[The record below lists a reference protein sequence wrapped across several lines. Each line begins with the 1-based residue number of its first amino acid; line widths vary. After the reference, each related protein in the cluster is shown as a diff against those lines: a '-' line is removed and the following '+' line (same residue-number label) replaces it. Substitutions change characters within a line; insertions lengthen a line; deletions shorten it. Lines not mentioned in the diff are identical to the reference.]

1 MFHTVAWFEAVAATA
16 TETMTPIT
24 DQIIAIKNT
33 RFFPTKN
40 YDLLYAY
47 AGGPNLARARILTP
61 SLRQVSSPWISPI
74 GATTEPGNDPNVAD
88 YRSNPLVLRGL
99 EEVEVEATDAAT
111 GDDVYCVQGWGQG
124 MQPAPAGDVY
134 TMRGTGTTTAVAA
147 TWTTIALTWDNQ
159 LPVGRYALVG
169 GHFESIT
176 GVAWRTIFEDQIP
189 RPGGLAVDSGAERTA
204 AMFRKGGLG
213 IWGTFDSNRM
223 PEFEVLC
230 TAADTAQTLLIDF
243 VRTG

>member
-1 MFHTVAWFEAVAATA
+1 MFHTVAWFKAVSIGA
-16 TETMTPIT
+16 TETLTPIT
-24 DQIIAIKNT
+24 DQIIAIKNN

-47 AGGPNLARARILTP
+47 AGGSSLSRARILTP

-74 GATTEPGNDPNVAD
+74 GAASEPGNDPNVAD
-88 YRSNPLVLRGL
+88 YRSNPLGLRGL
-99 EEVEVEATDAAT
+99 EEVETEATDS
-111 GDDVYCVQGWGQG
+111 GGPGDVYCVQGWGQG

-147 TWTTIALTWDNQ
+147 SWATVSLTWDNQ

-169 GHFESIT
+169 GSFQSTT

-189 RPGGLAVDSGAERTA
+189 RPGGLAVDAATKRTA
-204 AMFRKGGLG
+204 AMYRKGGLG

>member
-1 MFHTVAWFEAVAATA
+1 MFHTVAWFETVSAAA

-24 DQIIAIKNT
+24 DQIIAIKNN
-33 RFFPTKN
+33 RFFPTSN

-47 AGGPNLARARILTP
+47 AGGSGLDRARILTP

-74 GATTEPGNDPNVAD
+74 NGAEEPGTDPNVAD

-99 EEVEVEATDAAT
+99 EEVETEATIT
-111 GDDVYCVQGWGQG
+111 GPLSDVYCVQGWGQG
-124 MQPAPAGDVY
+124 MQPAPAGEVY

-147 TWTTIALTWDNQ
+147 TWTTISLTWDNQ

-169 GHFESIT
+169 GLFESAT
-176 GVAWRTIFEDQIP
+176 GVAWRTIFEDQMP
-189 RPGGLAVDSGAERTA
+189 RPGGLAVDAVAERTA
-204 AMFRKGGLG
+204 TMFRKGGLG

-223 PEFEVLC
+223 PVFEVLC